1 MPKGIFFRLA
11 RNNLSRNRRLYL
23 PYAAATAIMSAM
35 FFIILNTILSKSV
48 SSMSWGATT
57 MAVMVFGLVVMAIF
71 TIFYMLYLNSF
82 LIKQRKKEF
91 GLYGIL
97 GLEKRHVGRIILIEN
112 LMLNSAS
119 LLSGLIIGTVFG
131 RLCFM
136 ALLSVMR
143 VAGGSKF
150 VLSWPAYLLTA
161 LFFMLIFFAG
171 TLYNQLRVRLVNP
184 ISLINGEKMGEK
196 RIKGIVPLTI
206 AGVLCLGA
214 GYFCSLNPAFASL
227 ALVIFWP
234 AVILVIAGTNLLF
247 LAGSQFILGG
257 IKKNKKLYYKPRC
270 FVSVSGLMHR
280 MKQNASGLSNIC
292 ILSTMVLVTL
302 SMVFSMYFGQEA
314 ALQRQYRNDLSVA
327 VFGDDP
333 DLSGVIKDTYRLADE
348 KGVTVES
355 LISYDRL
362 AANCFVEDGRLIK
375 RNGSGSFVEVS
386 IIALD
391 QYNAVT
397 KGNTVLADNEVLILT
412 DLPDL
417 IYGQTEI
424 AGFRV
429 KALLSDTPFT
439 ASNSGSDQDHFQ
451 QIAYIV
457 APTRQSCAVITKQ
470 LDPGDGSE
478 PVWATVFTLNFEA
491 DGIDARA
498 DFSTSV
504 LDLFSR
510 FPSISQKSI
519 DTSRADYYA
528 GYGGLLFVG
537 VLFSLLFMVNTAV
550 IMYFKQVSEG
560 YEDRGRYAIMRK
572 VGMSDDEVRKTI
584 NSQVLIVFFAP
595 LAVAVIHMFAATTIV
610 TNMLL
615 SFSMA
620 NIGTTAICIAVI
632 TAIYAIVYAALFKIT
647 ARSYYKIVK

>member
-1 MPKGIFFRLA
+1 MAKGIFFKLA
-11 RNNLSRNRRLYL
+11 RNNLSRNMRLYL

-48 SSMSWGATT
+48 TSMSWGATA

-112 LMLNSAS
+112 LMLNSVS
-119 LLSGLIIGTVFG
+119 LASGLIIGTVFG

-136 ALLSVMR
+136 ALLSVMK
-143 VAGGSKF
+143 VAEGSKF
-150 VLSWPAYLLTA
+150 VLSLPAYLLTA
-161 LFFMLIFFAG
+161 LFFILIFSAG
-171 TLYNQLRVRLVNP
+171 TIYNQLRVRLVNP

-196 RIKGIVPLTI
+196 KVKGIVPLTI
-206 AGVLCLGA
+206 IGVLCLGL
-214 GYFCSLNPAFASL
+214 GYFCSLDPALASL
-227 ALVIFWP
+227 SLVLFWP
-234 AVILVIAGTNLLF
+234 AVILVIVGTNLLF

-302 SMVFSMYFGQEA
+302 SMVFSMYFGQET
-314 ALQRQYRNDLSVA
+314 ALRRKYRNDLSVA
-327 VFGDDP
+327 VFDSDS
-333 DLSGVIKDTYRLADE
+333 DLNGVIKETYRLADE

-362 AANCFVEDGRLIK
+362 SANCFIEDGQLIK
-375 RNGSGSFVEVS
+375 RDGAGGFVEVS
-386 IIALD
+386 IIPLD
-391 QYNAVT
+391 QYNAAT

-412 DLPDL
+412 DTPDL
-417 IYGQTEI
+417 IYNQSEI

-439 ASNSGSDQDHFQ
+439 ASKGDGKQDHLQ
-451 QIAYIV
+451 QAAYIV
-457 APTRQSCAVITKQ
+457 ASTRESCVTITKL
-470 LDPGDGSE
+470 LDSADASKPK
-478 PVWATVFTLNFEA
+478 WATVFTLNFEA
-491 DGIDARA
+491 DSFIVRS
-498 DFSTSV
+498 DFSASV
-504 LDLFSR
+504 LGLFSR
-510 FPSISQKSI
+510 FQEISQKSI
-519 DTSRADYYA
+519 DVSRNDYYA
-528 GYGGLLFVG
+528 GFGGLLFVG

-560 YEDRGRYAIMRK
+560 YEDRDRYTIMRK

-595 LAVAVIHMFAATTIV
+595 LAVAMIHMFAAANIV
-610 TNMLL
+610 TNMLA
-615 SFSMA
+615 SFSMT
-620 NIGTTAICIAVI
+620 NIGTTVICIAVI
-632 TAIYAIVYAALFKIT
+632 TAIYALVYAALFKIT